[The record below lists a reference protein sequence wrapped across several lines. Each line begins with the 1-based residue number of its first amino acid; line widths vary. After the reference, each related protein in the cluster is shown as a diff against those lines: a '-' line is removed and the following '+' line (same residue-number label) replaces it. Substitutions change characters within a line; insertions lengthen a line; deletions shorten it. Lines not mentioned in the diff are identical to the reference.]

1 MNIKINREIGKNMAK
16 REDEFDRFYDMFKKG
31 YIPKP
36 VKILV
41 ILISLFFGPLIE
53 AIEQISKRSK

>member
-1 MNIKINREIGKNMAK
+1 MTK
-16 REDEFDRFYDMFKKG
+16 REDEFDRLYDMFEKG

-36 VKILV
+36 LKILI

-53 AIEQISKRSK
+53 AIDQISKRSK

>member
-1 MNIKINREIGKNMAK
+1 MSERDE
-16 REDEFDRFYDMFKKG
+16 EFDRLYDMFKKG

-41 ILISLFFGPLIE
+41 VLLSLFFGPLIE
-53 AIEQISKRSK
+53 AIDRISKRSK